1 MSEAKQSQARV
12 LFEEKDEAK
21 ATRSQS
27 RSRLRNQNEILI
39 EKSDEAFIHKK
50 NSKKTQIF
58 IADGRIY
65 FARSDSTSF

>member
-27 RSRLRNQNEILI
+27 RIFF
-39 EKSDEAFIHKK
+39 EKKDEAFS
-50 NSKKTQIF
+50 NSKL
-58 IADGRIY
+58 DL
-65 FARSDSTSF
+65 